1 MTNSYRVAV
10 VGCGAISGNHIMAIK
25 HAGQTLCA
33 LCDIDPAQAQKKI
46 EQYELT
52 DIPVYT
58 DFQTM
63 LREEKP
69 DAVHICTPHYLHAPM
84 AITALEQN
92 IHVLCEK
99 PLCISLE
106 QLNDLRTAVKS
117 SRAQLGVCHQNRYEA
132 NMLRLKEL
140 AEKKVAGAFGSVVWH
155 RDANYYN
162 SAAWRGTW
170 DQEGG
175 GVMINQA
182 LHTLDLMQWV
192 CGFPTHVTAHI
203 SNDLL
208 QGVIEVED
216 TASACFEC
224 ANGTRFNFFA
234 TNTATASLPVQIQIK
249 LKTGDMID
257 AQNDQFCFNHELIST
272 KNQNQ
277 TVGKRV
283 WGDGHKDLICDFYR
297 HVSQNRPFPIG
308 FDEGEKVIRLILSMY
323 QSNGK
328 RIAVVNR

>member
-1 MTNSYRVAV
+1 MSSSYRVAI
-10 VGCGAISGNHIMAIK
+10 VGCGAISGNHVIAIQ

-33 LCDIDPAQAQKKI
+33 LCDINPAQAQKRI
-46 EQYELT
+46 EQYGL
-52 DIPVYT
+52 PGVHVYT
-58 DFQTM
+58 DHETM
-63 LREEKP
+63 LCEEKP

-84 AITALEQN
+84 AISALERN

-99 PLCISLE
+99 PLCISTE
-106 QLNDLRTAVKS
+106 QLSALKKAVQN
-117 SRAQLGVCHQNRYEA
+117 SRAQLGVCHQNRYEP

-140 AEKKVAGAFGSVVWH
+140 SCGKVSAGFGSVVWH
-155 RDANYYN
+155 RDATYYG

-182 LHTLDLMQWV
+182 LHTLDLMQWI

-216 TASACFEC
+216 TAVACFEC
-224 ANGTRFNFFA
+224 ESGTRFNFFA
-234 TNTATASLPVQIQIK
+234 TNTATASLPVQIQLK
-249 LKTGDMID
+249 LNTGDMID
-257 AQNDQFCFNHELIST
+257 AQNDQFCLNHELISAQ
-272 KNQNQ
+272 KPGE

-283 WGDGHKDLICDFYR
+283 WGDGHKALISDFYR
-297 HVSQNRPFPIG
+297 HVDQGERFPIG
-308 FDEGEKVIRLILSMY
+308 FDEAERVIRMILSMY
-323 QSNGK
+323 RSDGK
-328 RIAVVNR
+328 RIEILS